1 MGLGQ
6 APTSNFHRK
15 FASVATLALLAD

>member
-6 APTSNFHRK
+6 ASTSNFYRK
-15 FASVATLALLAD
+15 FASVATLALLAV